1 MSKLTDKLIVAA
13 LIGVLILIAGFV
25 TVQAASLTGSP
36 DQARST
42 ELSSALSFPVQEQ
55 SLNAAPDTS
64 SEPLV
69 PAAGQKGEGHECES
83 EALVNPEE

>member
-13 LIGVLILIAGFV
+13 LIGVLILIAGFI
-25 TVQAASLTGSP
+25 TVQAASLTTP

-42 ELSSALSFPVQEQ
+42 VLSSSLNFPIQEQ
-55 SLNAAPDTS
+55 SLNAAPETS

-69 PAAGQKGEGHECES
+69 PAAGEKGEGHDCES
-83 EALVNPEE
+83 EAQVNPEE

>member
-13 LIGVLILIAGFV
+13 LIGVLILIAGFI
-25 TVQAASLTGSP
+25 TVQAASLTMP

-42 ELSSALSFPVQEQ
+42 VLSSSLNFPIQEQ
-55 SLNAAPDTS
+55 SLNAAPETS

-69 PAAGQKGEGHECES
+69 PAAGEKGEGHDCES
-83 EALVNPEE
+83 EAQVNPEE